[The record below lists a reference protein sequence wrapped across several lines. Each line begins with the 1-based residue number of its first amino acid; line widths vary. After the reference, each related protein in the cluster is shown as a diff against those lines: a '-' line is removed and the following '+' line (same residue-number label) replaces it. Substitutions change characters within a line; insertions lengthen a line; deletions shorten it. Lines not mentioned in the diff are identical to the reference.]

1 MRCWPDSVLCSSV
14 MFSWDK
20 DNPPRGSCAA
30 PGRDIPS
37 ALFLTEFRKK
47 RSTFWCNAVLPLTK
61 RHCPNGVGRSFGLAG
76 PVARTC
82 LILHF
87 RPHPCGCVRKRRGLS
102 HGLKTVHRT
111 VFTAAKAAAGLSSPI
126 TQLLP
131 DSALPPTP
139 IRVRSEAQGTLPR
152 AKKVSTGHFFA
163 RPMAGRSLR
172 VPSTP

>member
-1 MRCWPDSVLCSSV
+1 MPTAVKPGLPMRCWPDSVLCSSV

-20 DNPPRGSCAA
+20 DNPPRGSCAS

-102 HGLKTVHRT
+102 PELKKCPLDTFLPAQWR
-111 VFTAAKAAAGLSSPI
+111 AALFESHPPHKRKAPTRGAV
-126 TQLLP
+126 LLW
-131 DSALPPTP
+131 
-139 IRVRSEAQGTLPR
+139 G
-152 AKKVSTGHFFA
+152 G
-163 RPMAGRSLR
+163 
-172 VPSTP
+172 